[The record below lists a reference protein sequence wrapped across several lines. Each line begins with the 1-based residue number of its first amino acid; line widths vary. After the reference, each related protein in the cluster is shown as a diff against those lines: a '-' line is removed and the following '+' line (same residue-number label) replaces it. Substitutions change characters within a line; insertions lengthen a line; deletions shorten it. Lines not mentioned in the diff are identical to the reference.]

1 MIVVD
6 SVSKTYTS
14 GIEEVHAVDRV
25 SFAIEPGQLVTLYG
39 ASGSGKT
46 TLTNLIAGL
55 DEADSGTVRVAGVE
69 IGTLDEDQRAA
80 MRRETIGVVFQDHN
94 LIAEFTAAENV
105 SLPQVAGGAKA
116 RTAKSDAEGAL
127 HRVGLEGLGDR
138 FPDQLSGGQRQRVG
152 VARAFVGARKV
163 LIADEP
169 TGALDTAT
177 SESLFALLRELA
189 NGGLTVV
196 VATHDPLARR
206 YADRVFSIVD
216 GAVSEELVD
225 A

>member
-1 MIVVD
+1 M
-6 SVSKTYTS
+6 
-14 GIEEVHAVDRV
+14 HAVDRV
-25 SFAIEPGQLVTLYG
+25 SFAIGPGQLVTLYG

-46 TLTNLIAGL
+46 TLMNLIAGL
-55 DEADSGTVRVAGVE
+55 DDADSGTVEVAGVE
-69 IGTLDEDQRAA
+69 ITALDEDQRAA

-105 SLPQVAGGAKA
+105 SLPQVAGGSRV
-116 RTAKSDAEGAL
+116 RTAKQDAEGAL
-127 HRVGLEGLGDR
+127 QKVGLADLGDR

-152 VARAFVGARKV
+152 VARALVGARKV

-169 TGALDTAT
+169 TGALDTAN

-189 NGGLTVV
+189 DGGLTVV